1 MFVRWG
7 SSLSTS
13 CRVTNG
19 VRQRGVLSPLL
30 FNAYINDRSIRLSQ
44 TGIEGSIGGKFVN
57 HMIYADDL
65 CVISLSSSGLQS
77 LLNICTEYC
86 QLHDLTF
93 NVKKSV
99 CMFFRSSVNK
109 QCGLSDI
116 FINGTI
122 CEFANEVKY
131 LSVMINSSFN
141 TTIDVKRQ
149 TRNYFARLTY

>member
-1 MFVRWG
+1 MK
-7 SSLSTS
+7 
-13 CRVTNG
+13 
-19 VRQRGVLSPLL
+19 QVLT
-30 FNAYINDRSIRLSQ
+30 ID
-44 TGIEGSIGGKFVN
+44 GKFVN

-93 NVKKSV
+93 NAKKSV

-116 FINGTI
+116 FISGTI
-122 CEFANEVKY
+122 CEFANEVKD
-131 LSVMINSSFN
+131 LGVMINSSIK
-141 TTIDVKRQ
+141 TTIDVQRQ
-149 TRNYFARLTY
+149 TRISYARANLQIRNFRYCTDKVKCYFFRATAPACIAVSYGLTQPKVV